1 VAETHLYFRRLNY
14 VASAVAAF
22 SIVATAVMAF
32 SFVGSP
38 QRVAN
43 AAPLSL
49 VFESVSNTRVSLGT
63 LASRSRCGPL
73 TRQGVGPYV
82 MSGVDAS
89 TGEPYSYSTD
99 SAYTAGAQSR
109 ESGEAAP
116 NNMSYNS
123 LQNQTVLNRSGVL
136 ELSSSGSITFGNS
149 CTYNGSSVTVYGSIF
164 GPQVYTQAFQA
175 TSGQALSFDWA
186 AVGGGDDYEVY
197 AFLVKVANSTDY
209 GSASTSTVLAYGR
222 GKNQGWTT
230 STGLIPSDGWYR
242 FRFVNGTYDRNGAK
256 GVGAKMYIDPRVLV
270 GEANNISF
278 AALSDRV
285 NNASNQTFTISA
297 TTSSNAIVDFTSS
310 TTTRCTVGASTLS
323 DGVSQATVSLV
334 SGQIGLCTISA
345 NSASTGEFATAA
357 TVTRSFTL
365 LAAPTAPNNSGG
377 TSVTGI
383 AAVGQTMTAVD
394 GSWADGGSAIIS
406 TSYQWQSCLAS
417 SCSWANIAGAVD
429 ASIVLGSSDVGRK
442 VRVQVT
448 KTNGVGSTSVFS
460 SESATVVKGDQLPL
474 TVSSTSATFGQ
485 VLTLTTTGGS
495 GTGAVTFAKISGTC
509 SLAGI
514 QLTPGD
520 AGSACVVT
528 ATKAGDAAFN
538 PVTSSQT
545 SIATLRAPQLTP
557 LVVTS
562 TSGTFGSDLVL
573 TSSGGSGTGAVSWSV
588 VSGACTVSG
597 ATLTPTA
604 AGNSCVVRATKSSDT
619 NYLSL
624 SSTDTTLSF
633 ARGPQTVG
641 ITVASMSLV
650 YGQTD
655 LLTASGGS
663 GTGEFTFNY
672 VSGPCTINDQNVLPT
687 DIGVCTVS
695 ATRSGDANYLDA
707 TSAAASFSIARRP
720 LSFVLT
726 ANNKPYDA
734 SPTATVSVG
743 SLSGVVNGDDV
754 SVNPNRIIATFIDDE
769 VGQNKVVVVTL
780 QSNLLQGADAAKYV
794 HVVPQN
800 PRANIVRATQTGVTF
815 LSAESMTVGNLLQL
829 QIGGGQSSGTTSYAV
844 SSGDCVITGNQ
855 ITASRGGMNCVVAGT
870 KAGDS
875 RYNPITVSQTITVNK
890 IVQQLTVQSGITT
903 AVVGSTHVVSV
914 TSDAFLAPTIAIAN
928 SSASVCSISAD
939 VVTFF
944 APGTC
949 LISVS
954 QAGTDRYASA
964 AVSQSI
970 EVTAAP
976 LPPSSTSN
984 QAGATT
990 NTPTTNTRTP
1000 DSGTQS
1006 VATLPT
1012 TTTTTTTLPPNQGDP
1027 TRPMTNSLGELPKLD
1042 VGKTTVMVRGQEVE
1056 AQVVTTSENIV
1067 LRLPNDVEVIVA
1079 PTDELGNPLAV
1090 GGDGTIRLFGSQKI
1104 RVQITG
1110 LIPGTTYTAYL
1121 FSDPVEIGRGVARAD
1136 GTIDELFEV
1145 PKEMSSGSHTLQV
1158 NSVGPD
1164 AEVVS
1169 VALGISVLETSNNT
1183 RLVVALIGI
1192 AMLCALFI
1200 PLSLRRRFFG
1210 DR

>member
-1 VAETHLYFRRLNY
+1 MDLRVFCRLS
-14 VASAVAAF
+14 SAVSLATVVA
-22 SIVATAVMAF
+22 IVATTVMAF

-49 VFESVSNTRVSLGT
+49 VFETVSNTRVNLGT
-63 LASRSRCGPL
+63 LASRSQCGPL
-73 TRQGVGPYV
+73 TRQGVGPYT
-82 MSGVDAS
+82 MSGTDAS
-89 TGEPYSYSTD
+89 TGAPYSYSTD
-99 SAYTAGAQSR
+99 SAYTTGAQSR
-109 ESGEAAP
+109 ESREAP
-116 NNMSYNS
+116 TTTNTSYGS
-123 LQNQTVLNRSGVL
+123 VQNQTALNRSGVL
-136 ELSSSGSITFGNS
+136 ELNSHGRISFNNS
-149 CTYNGSSVTVYGSIF
+149 CSYNGSNVTVYGSAF

-175 TSGQALSFDWA
+175 TAGQALSFDWA
-186 AVGGGDDYEVY
+186 AAGGGDDYEVY
-197 AFLVKVANSTDY
+197 AFLVKVANSSDY
-209 GSASTSTVLAYGR
+209 GSASTASVLAYGR

-242 FRFVNGTYDRNGAK
+242 FRFVNGSYDRTG
-256 GVGAKMYIDPRVLV
+256 GFVLGAKMYIDPRVLV

-278 AALSDRV
+278 ATLSDRV
-285 NNASNQTFTISA
+285 NNASNQSFTISA
-297 TTSSNAIVDFTSS
+297 TTSSNAIVNFTSS
-310 TTTRCTVGASTLS
+310 TTARCTVGASALS
-323 DGVSQATVSLV
+323 NGVSQATVSLV
-334 SGQIGLCTISA
+334 SGQTGLCTISA

-365 LAAPTAPNNSGG
+365 LAAPTAPTNSGG
-377 TSVTGI
+377 TSVTGT

-394 GSWADGGSAIIS
+394 GSWADGGSAITS

-417 SCSWANIAGAVD
+417 SCSWSAIAGAND
-429 ASIVLGSSDVGRK
+429 ASIVLGSSDVGRR

-460 SESATVVKGDQLPL
+460 SESAIVAKGNQAPL
-474 TVSSTSATFGQ
+474 TVSSTSATYGQ

-495 GTGAVTFAKISGTC
+495 GTGAVTFAKVSGIC
-509 SLAGI
+509 SLVGN

-520 AGSACVVT
+520 AGSSCVVT
-528 ATKAGDAAFN
+528 ATKAEDAAFN
-538 PVTSSQT
+538 PVTSSQA
-545 SIATLRAPQLTP
+545 SITTLRAPQLTP

-562 TSGTFGSDLVL
+562 TSGTFGTDLVL
-573 TSSGGSGTGAVSWSV
+573 TSSGGSGTGAVSWTV

-604 AGNSCVVRATKSSDT
+604 AGTSCVVRATKAAET
-619 NYLSL
+619 NYLEL
-624 SSTDTTLSF
+624 SSTDTALSF
-633 ARGPQTVG
+633 ARGPQTME

-650 YGQTD
+650 YGRTD

-663 GTGEFTFNY
+663 GTGAFTFNY
-672 VSGPCTINDQNVLPT
+672 VSGPCTVTGNNVMPT
-687 DIGVCTVS
+687 DIGVCSVS

-707 TSAAASFSIARRP
+707 TSSATSFSVTRRP
-720 LSFVLT
+720 LSFVVT

-734 SPTATVSVG
+734 SPIAAVSVG

-754 SVNPNRIIATFIDDE
+754 SINPDRIIATFIDDE

-780 QSNLLQGADAAKYV
+780 QSNILQGADAAKYV

-815 LSAESMTVGNLLQL
+815 VNAESMTVGESMQL
-829 QIGGGQSSGTTSYAV
+829 QITGGQSSGTATYAV

-855 ITASRGGMNCVVAGT
+855 LTASRGGMNCVVAAT

-875 RYNPITVSQTITVNK
+875 RYNSITANQTIVVNK
-890 IVQQLTVQSGITT
+890 IVQLLTVQSGITT
-903 AVVGSTHVVSV
+903 AVAGDTHVVSV

-939 VVTFF
+939 VVTFLS
-944 APGTC
+944 PGTC

-954 QAGTDRYASA
+954 QAGTDRYSSA
-964 AVSQSI
+964 AISQSI

-976 LPPSSTSN
+976 LPPSSTPN
-984 QAGATT
+984 QAGS
-990 NTPTTNTRTP
+990 TTNTRTP
-1000 DSGTQS
+1000 ASATQS
-1006 VATLPT
+1006 VVTLP

-1027 TRPMTNSLGELPKLD
+1027 TRPMTNSSGDLPNLE

-1056 AQVVTTSENIV
+1056 AQVVATSENIV
-1067 LRLPNDVEVIVA
+1067 LRLTNDVEVIVT
-1079 PTDELGNPLAV
+1079 PTDELGNPLTV
-1090 GGDGTIRLFGSQKI
+1090 SSDGTIRIFGSQQI
-1104 RVQITG
+1104 RVQIAG

-1121 FSDPVEIGRGVARAD
+1121 FSMPVEIGRGVARAD

-1158 NSVGPD
+1158 NGVGPN

-1169 VALGISVLETSNNT
+1169 VALGISVMETSNNT
-1183 RLVVALIGI
+1183 RLVVTLIGI

-1200 PLSLRRRFFG
+1200 PLSLRRRFFR